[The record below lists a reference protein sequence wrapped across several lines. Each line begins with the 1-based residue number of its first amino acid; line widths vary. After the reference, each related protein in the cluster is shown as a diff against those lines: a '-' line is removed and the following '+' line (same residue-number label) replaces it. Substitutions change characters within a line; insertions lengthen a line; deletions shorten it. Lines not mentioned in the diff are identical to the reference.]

1 MATSVILS
9 ILLMAEASKTD
20 CLSLWKGIDMVYCYL
35 IIMVFI
41 LFLTFLGKNVYHPA
55 FIFTGIWVL
64 NVFLTTLQLYELN
77 ETFDWAYTVIF
88 FGVLFFFA
96 GLLG

>member
-1 MATSVILS
+1 M
-9 ILLMAEASKTD
+9 
-20 CLSLWKGIDMVYCYL
+20 
-35 IIMVFI
+35 
-41 LFLTFLGKNVYHPA
+41 
-55 FIFTGIWVL
+55 L